1 MNSLLAVEGVLR
13 ALKHIAVGR
22 ETTEVPRARGSFSF
36 ASIRTSSQ
44 LLRLQV
50 LRVGRAAKLA
60 AVKLRV
66 SRAGRALLG
75 LALGSSGKP

>member
-1 MNSLLAVEGVLR
+1 MEVFLEALSALALR
-13 ALKHIAVGR
+13 ANAGPTRCSV
-22 ETTEVPRARGSFSF
+22 SF
-36 ASIRTSSQ
+36 ALIQTSSQ

-50 LRVGRAAKLA
+50 LRMGRAAKLA

-75 LALGSSGKP
+75 LAPGSSGKP